1 MGREVEKASQVV
13 VPQKQRQEVGLELP
27 FTGYN
32 EQSEPSGTEGMH
44 WAWEPGGVSALPSP
58 ALPSLLVP

>member
-1 MGREVEKASQVV
+1 MIVLRE
-13 VPQKQRQEVGLELP
+13 QRQEVGLELP

-32 EQSEPSGTEGMH
+32 EESEPSGAEGTH
-44 WAWEPGGVSALPSP
+44 WAWEPGRVSELPSP